1 MTLWGGRF
9 STILDEKAWLLNSS
23 LPVDRRLYAQDVRG
37 SLAWAWALCKAG
49 ILTQEEHD
57 AVAGGLRAVMSELES
72 GAFAFSATDED
83 IHTAVE
89 RRLVELIGPTG
100 RKLHTGRSRND
111 QVATDFRMWILDT
124 LPLLYA
130 AIRRLQFT
138 LVDLAERYQEVLMP
152 GYTHIQRSQPVTL
165 AHWLMSYFW
174 MLQRD
179 QERLHD
185 LRDRAAVMPLGA
197 GALAGTAFPIDRET
211 LAEALGFDAPT
222 QNSIDAAADRDFAA
236 EYLFCASLAAVH
248 MSRLGEAM
256 TLFTSSEF
264 GFFTLSDAYSTGSS
278 MIPQKKNP
286 DMFELARGKAGTL
299 IGLLAGLLATLK
311 GLPSAYDKDL
321 QEDKAPVFQ
330 ATDTLLA
337 ILPVMAGAL
346 ETMTV
351 NVEKLHAAIDP
362 NLMASDLAD
371 ALVRNGMPFREAHA
385 LVGKAVRAALEKG
398 LSLQDYVTADW
409 GETAA
414 GVDLPKIF
422 DPLESVNRRG
432 VTGGTALAA
441 VRGQIDAARKLL
453 AGG

>member
-57 AVAGGLRAVMSELES
+57 AVAGGLRAVMSELER

-185 LRDRAAVMPLGA
+185 L
-197 GALAGTAFPIDRET
+197 
-211 LAEALGFDAPT
+211 
-222 QNSIDAAADRDFAA
+222 
-236 EYLFCASLAAVH
+236 
-248 MSRLGEAM
+248 
-256 TLFTSSEF
+256 
-264 GFFTLSDAYSTGSS
+264 
-278 MIPQKKNP
+278 
-286 DMFELARGKAGTL
+286 
-299 IGLLAGLLATLK
+299 
-311 GLPSAYDKDL
+311 
-321 QEDKAPVFQ
+321 
-330 ATDTLLA
+330 
-337 ILPVMAGAL
+337 
-346 ETMTV
+346 
-351 NVEKLHAAIDP
+351 
-362 NLMASDLAD
+362 
-371 ALVRNGMPFREAHA
+371 
-385 LVGKAVRAALEKG
+385 
-398 LSLQDYVTADW
+398 
-409 GETAA
+409 
-414 GVDLPKIF
+414 
-422 DPLESVNRRG
+422 
-432 VTGGTALAA
+432 
-441 VRGQIDAARKLL
+441 
-453 AGG
+453 